1 MVNDGD
7 KCDEESFLPDL
18 PNEISGEQLELQQ
31 KVFRA
36 NEVFM
41 RKHNDILKWLNSPED
56 CRVYPKEAQ
65 KNKHAYKK
73 KASSYIY
80 DRNKGILYKRIK
92 STDGIGELQF
102 FFHIVQM

>member
-1 MVNDGD
+1 MVSYGD

-41 RKHNDILKWLNSPED
+41 RKHNDILKW
-56 CRVYPKEAQ
+56 
-65 KNKHAYKK
+65 
-73 KASSYIY
+73 
-80 DRNKGILYKRIK
+80 
-92 STDGIGELQF
+92 
-102 FFHIVQM
+102 